1 MGVGGNNDC
10 GECRYRAWTWQG
22 GTDPGDLQLER
33 IELPELAPGE
43 VLVRNAAIGLNPV
56 DWKLLSDATRSGWAK
71 GHVPGVDGAGTVI
84 ASGDEVD
91 AEWLGARVAYHTNL
105 RNPFGSFAEYT
116 PVPAR
121 ALMRVPDGLD
131 LEIAAG
137 FPCPGLT
144 AWQAIDKLP
153 ARDGAQLLI
162 SGAGGAVGQYLVQ
175 YAAARGFAVTALCH
189 SRHWDRLRRLGATRF
204 LESLLSEGAGAR
216 LPEAGPFF
224 AVIDAVGSDHAAR
237 LVPLIAAN
245 GHILCIQGRLEHWPV
260 PAFGRALS
268 MHEVALGA
276 LHVHG
281 SDADWIKLTA
291 AGERQLAEIAAGR
304 LEPEPIVMRGFA
316 DLPAHLDSLKHRSF
330 SGKPLIRI
338 P

>member
-1 MGVGGNNDC
+1 MGVSGNDDC
-10 GECRYRAWTWQG
+10 GQCRYRAWTWQG
-22 GTDPGDLQLER
+22 GTEPGDLQIER

-56 DWKLLSDATRSGWAK
+56 DWKLLSDAARSGWAK

-105 RNPFGSFAEYT
+105 QHPFGSFAAYT

-153 ARDGAQLLI
+153 VRHGADILI

-175 YAAARGFAVTALCH
+175 YAAARSFGVTALCN
-189 SRHWDRLRRLGATRF
+189 SRHWDRLRKLGATRF
-204 LESLLSEGAGAR
+204 LEGQLSGGTD
-216 LPEAGPFF
+216 LPQAGPFF
-224 AVIDAVGSDHAAR
+224 AVIDTVGPDHAAR

-245 GHILCIQGRLEHWPV
+245 GHILCIQGRLEQWPV

-281 SDADWIKLTA
+281 SDADWKALTA
-291 AGERQLAEIAAGR
+291 AGERQLAEIASGR
-304 LEPEPIVMRGFA
+304 LQAEPPVVQNFA
-316 DLPAHLDSLKHRSF
+316 DLPAHLAALKHRSF
-330 SGKPLIRI
+330 SGKALIRI